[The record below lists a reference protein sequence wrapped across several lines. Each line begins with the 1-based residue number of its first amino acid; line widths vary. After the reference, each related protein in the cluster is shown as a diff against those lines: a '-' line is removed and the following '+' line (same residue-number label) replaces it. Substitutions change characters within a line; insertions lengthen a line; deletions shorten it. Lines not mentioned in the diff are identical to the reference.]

1 MEKLTN
7 YEKALL
13 RIELMKLKQY
23 KIDIGKCNAPYRDK
37 RDMEEE
43 IENTKK
49 FIENIM
55 KTKEK

>member
-1 MEKLTN
+1 MEKTTN

-23 KIDIGKCNAPYRDK
+23 KIDIGKCNASYRDK

-43 IENTKK
+43 IEDTIK
-49 FIENIM
+49 FV
-55 KTKEK
+55 EKMSK

>member
-1 MEKLTN
+1 MEKTTN

-23 KIDIGKCNAPYRDK
+23 KIDIGKSNASYRDK

-43 IENTKK
+43 IEDTIK
-49 FIENIM
+49 FV
-55 KTKEK
+55 EKMSK